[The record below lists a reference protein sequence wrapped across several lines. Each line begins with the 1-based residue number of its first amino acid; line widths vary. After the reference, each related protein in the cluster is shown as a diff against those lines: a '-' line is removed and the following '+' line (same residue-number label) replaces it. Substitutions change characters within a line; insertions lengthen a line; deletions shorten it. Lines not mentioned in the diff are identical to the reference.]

1 MNNDRRHHLPL
12 AFLKYKSSGTNPWE
26 KAFTIFCFRVK
37 LPKESSTTGR
47 KSTLIELFEQQG
59 EAAWFC
65 PLRALQM
72 YLSVVHNGSINKHLP
87 LMRLESGKG
96 YCRRQLNSDL
106 KELLAPTVNY
116 QEGPGILAHSFRAGV
131 ASTLARLGFSETVI
145 AAQGRWSSACYQ
157 RYLKLGRAAKLSTQR
172 AVASA
177 LAGVAAAPSSIIL
190 VP

>member
-1 MNNDRRHHLPL
+1 M
-12 AFLKYKSSGTNPWE
+12 E
-26 KAFTIFCFRVK
+26 V
-37 LPKESSTTGR
+37 
-47 KSTLIELFEQQG
+47 FEAQG

-65 PLRALQM
+65 PLRALRM
-72 YLSVVHNGSINKHLP
+72 YLTAVHNGSINKQLP

-106 KELLAPTVNY
+106 KELLAKTVDY

-131 ASTLARLGFSETVI
+131 ATTLARLGFAEEVI

-172 AVASA
+172 SVASA
-177 LAGVAAAPSSIIL
+177 MAGAATTPSSTIL